1 MQAGSSDVINE
12 PIIQWGA
19 LSLFGSVILG
29 WISIAVVHDWRERR
43 RRRYARGFRAMKSPA
58 QVQRERAQRA
68 RWGNSDAR
76 LRD

>member
-1 MQAGSSDVINE
+1 MFND

-19 LSLFGSVILG
+19 LSLFGSVIVG
-29 WISIAVVHDWRERR
+29 WVVIAVVHEWREKR

-68 RWGNSDAR
+68 RWGNSEPP

>member
-1 MQAGSSDVINE
+1 MIND
-12 PIIQWGA
+12 PIVQWGA

-29 WISIAVVHDWRERR
+29 WVLIALFHDWRERR
-43 RRRYARGFRAMKSPA
+43 RRRFARGFRTMKSPA

-68 RWGNSDAR
+68 RWGNSDLR

>member
-1 MQAGSSDVINE
+1 MIND

-19 LSLFGSVILG
+19 LSLFGSVIVG
-29 WISIAVVHDWRERR
+29 WVVIAAVHEWREKR
-43 RRRYARGFRAMKSPA
+43 RRRYARGFRTMKSPA

-68 RWGNSDAR
+68 RWGNSDAP